1 MAEEREFPRPLPKN
15 REAEQ
20 VVLGAAL
27 LEPETVLPIL
37 LIHLRP
43 EQFYWQAHQ
52 LIYRTILELAEKGRA
67 PDLITVADRLE
78 ELQLL
83 RATGGRAYLGE
94 LVGSVTTTTSVEYY
108 AEIVRKKATLRALIE
123 AGKAVSELG
132 FSEEEELEEL
142 LDRAEESIFSISRF
156 GTRPGYH
163 LISDFIHEHISNLE
177 RLHRDPDKH
186 AVTGLSTGF
195 KKFDEMTAGFQPSDL
210 IIIAGRPSM
219 GKSSLAI
226 SIARNAA
233 LREGKGVGLFSLEMT
248 KEQLLERLICG
259 EAKINLHQLRSGY
272 LPAEKWRGIVEAAG
286 KLAKSRIV
294 VDDTPGIS
302 VMELKARARRMK
314 AEYDVDLLFVDY
326 LQLVESGTKADVRE
340 QEISHIAR
348 SLKALAR
355 ELSIPVV
362 ACSQLSRAV
371 ERREAHRPRLS
382 DLRECVTGDTQV
394 IDGRTGNLIEVR
406 QVRPGM
412 SVLALS
418 EDQRLRPALVLDV
431 ISKGVN
437 RVYRLRT
444 QTGREIRATAAHPFL
459 TENGW
464 RPLQDLTP
472 GTLIATA
479 RSMSLP
485 GERRDPELCRLLGYL
500 TGDGTYLRQ
509 REVGFA
515 NSDPALIQDV
525 IELAQKHFNVTVSR
539 RQHFGS
545 QQLAFIKKNS
555 NGYGRPYG
563 NPLRNW
569 LREPGVFG
577 QRYDQKS
584 VPEWVMTA
592 DNQGLAEYLGGLFAT
607 DGTLVQRAGGYWD
620 VKLTTTSWKLAR
632 DVRYLLARLGLV
644 SAVGAGYRSAK
655 AICPLYAVYLSRS
668 EENPARF
675 ARLIPLHGKKAG
687 LAQQIAA
694 SPRRR
699 RTNSG
704 LEALPPIV
712 SRLINEQRK
721 RLGLSHA
728 AVGYRAVGKRISRSR
743 AQEIVQRL
751 GNRQLQSWAESDL
764 LWEQVASIVP
774 EGEEPV
780 WDLQIA
786 GVHNFVAN
794 EIVIHNSGE
803 IEQTADVVIFIY
815 RESYYDEEE
824 GGERGEV
831 NPSEIIIGKQR
842 NGPTG
847 SFTLSFHRSYASFYE
862 FAPEVSP
869 F

>member
-1 MAEEREFPRPLPKN
+1 MALEREFPRPLPKN

-37 LIHLRP
+37 LNYLSP
-43 EQFYWQAHQ
+43 EHFYWQQHQ
-52 LIYRTILELAEKGRA
+52 VIYRAILELAEKGRA

-83 RATGGRAYLGE
+83 QGVGGRVYLSE

-132 FSEEEELEEL
+132 YSEEEELEEL
-142 LDRAEESIFSISRF
+142 LDRAEESIFSISRL

-186 AVTGLSTGF
+186 TVTGLSTGF
-195 KKFDEMTAGFQPSDL
+195 KKFDEMTGGLQPSDL

-219 GKSSLAI
+219 GKSSLAV

-233 LREGKGVGLFSLEMT
+233 LRDGKGVGLFSLEMT

-272 LPAEKWRGIVEAAG
+272 LPAEKWRDIVVAAG

-294 VDDTPGIS
+294 IDDTPGIS

-314 AEYDVDLLFVDY
+314 AEYDIDLLFVDY
-326 LQLVESGTKADVRE
+326 LQLVESGTKTDVRE

-382 DLRECVTGDTQV
+382 DLRECVTSDTRV
-394 IDGRTGNLIEVR
+394 IDSQTGNLVEVCR
-406 QVRPGM
+406 ARPGM
-412 SVLALS
+412 SVIALGK
-418 EDQRLRPALVLDV
+418 DQRLRPALVLDV
-431 ISKGVN
+431 IPKGVN

-444 QTGREIRATAAHPFL
+444 QTGREIRATANHPFF
-459 TENGW
+459 TEQGW
-464 RPLQDLTP
+464 RPLRELAP

-479 RSMSLP
+479 RSVSLP
-485 GERRDPELCRLLGYL
+485 GEHRDPELCRLLGYL
-500 TGDGTYLRQ
+500 TGDGTYLRH

-515 NSDPALIQDV
+515 NSDPTLIQDV
-525 IELAQKHFNVTVSR
+525 ITIAQEHFDVTVSR
-539 RQHFGS
+539 RPHFSS
-545 QQLAFIKKNS
+545 QQLTFVKKNPD
-555 NGYGRPYG
+555 GYGQPYG

-569 LREPGVFG
+569 LGELGVLG
-577 QRYDQKS
+577 ERYDRKS
-584 VPEWVMTA
+584 VPDWVLTA
-592 DNQGLAEYLGGLFAT
+592 DNRGIAEYLSGLFAT
-607 DGTLVQRAGGYWD
+607 DGSLVQRPGCYWD
-620 VKLTTTSWKLAR
+620 VKLTTTSWRLAQ
-632 DVRYLLARLGLV
+632 DVRYLLTRLGLV
-644 SAVGAGYRSAK
+644 SALTAGYQGVK
-655 AICPLYAVYLSRS
+655 ATCPLYTVYLSRS
-668 EENPARF
+668 EENLTRF
-675 ARLIPLHGKKAG
+675 AKLIPLHAKKAE
-687 LAQQIAA
+687 LAHQLAA
-694 SPRRR
+694 SPRCR

-704 LEALPPIV
+704 LEALPPLV
-712 SRLINEQRK
+712 SLLINEQRK

-728 AVGYRAVGKRISRSR
+728 ALGYRAVGKRISRSR
-743 AQEIVQRL
+743 AQEIAQRL
-751 GNRQLQSWAESDL
+751 GDLQLQNWAKSDI
-764 LWEQVASIVP
+764 LWERVLSIVP

-780 WDLQIA
+780 WDLVVA
-786 GVHNFVAN
+786 GAHNFVAN
-794 EIVIHNSGE
+794 GIVVHNSGE
-803 IEQTADVVIFIY
+803 IEQTADVVVFIY

-824 GGERGEV
+824 GGEKADV
-831 NPSEIIIGKQR
+831 NPTEIIIGKQR

-847 SFTLSFHRSYASFYE
+847 SFKLSFHRSYASFYE
-862 FAPEVSP
+862 FTSQTPQ